1 MNKHHPKLRSF
12 YSIRKST
19 LGVASV
25 IVSTLFLITS
35 QHQAQAAENTN
46 TSDKISENQNNN
58 ATTTQPPK
66 DTNQTQPATQP
77 ANTAK
82 TYPAADESL
91 KDAIKNPAV
100 ENKEHDIG
108 PREQV
113 NFQLLDKNNET
124 QYYHFFSIKDPAD
137 VYYTKKKA
145 EVELDINTASTWKKF
160 EVYENNQ
167 KLPVR
172 LVSYSPVPEDHAYIR
187 FPVSDGTQELK
198 IVSSTQIDDEPETNY
213 DYTKLVFAKP
223 IYNDPSLVKSDT
235 NDALATNDQSSSD
248 ASNQTNTNTSNQ
260 NTSTTNNANNQPQ
273 ATTDMSQP
281 AQPKSSANA
290 DQASSQPA
298 HETNSN
304 GNTNDKTNESSN
316 QSDVN
321 QQYPPADESLQDAI
335 KNPAII
341 DKEHTADNW
350 RPIDFQMKNDK
361 GERQFYHYASTVEP
375 ATVIFTKTGPIIE
388 LGLKTASTWKK
399 FEVYEGDKK
408 LPVELVSYDSDKDYA
423 YIRFPVSNGTREVK
437 IVSSIEYVENIHED
451 YDYTLMVFAQPITN
465 NPDDYVD
472 EETYNL
478 QKLLAPYHKAKT
490 LERQVYELEKLQEK
504 LPEKYK
510 AEYKKKLDQTRVEL
524 ADQVKS
530 AVTEFENVTPTND
543 QLTDVQEAHF
553 VVFESEENSESVMD
567 GFVEHPFYTATLN
580 GQKYVVIKTKDDS
593 YWKDLIVEGKRVT
606 TVSKD
611 TKNNSRTLIF
621 PYIPDK
627 AVYNAI
633 VKVVVANIGYEGQ
646 YHVRIINQDI
656 KTQDDDTSQ
665 NNTSEPLNVQT
676 GQEDNVTAT
685 DTATNN
691 SIETTPSEATDKV
704 DLIEPESD
712 MVKDTDSSVDK
723 DANHDVDHLS
733 DMSGNTHFDKYDLK
747 EMDTQIAKDTDK
759 GVDNSVGMS
768 SNVDTDKDSNKNK
781 DKVIQLAHI
790 ADKNKVNNTG
800 TETNID
806 TMKYHTI
813 STIKVTDKKTTD
825 HPSNDIH
832 KTVDKTVKTKEK
844 AGTPSKENKL
854 SQSKMLPKTGE
865 TTSSQS
871 WWGLYALLG
880 MLALFIPKFRKE
892 SK

>member
-66 DTNQTQPATQP
+66 DTNQTQPAKQP

-82 TYPAADESL
+82 NYPAADESL

-235 NDALATNDQSSSD
+235 NDAVTTNDQSSSD

-399 FEVYEGDKK
+399 FEVYEGDKN

-437 IVSSIEYVENIHED
+437 IVSSIEYGENIHED

-580 GQKYVVIKTKDDS
+580 GQKYVVMKTKDDS

-656 KTQDDDTSQ
+656 KTKDDDTSQ

-676 GQEDNVTAT
+676 GQEGNVTAT

-723 DANHDVDHLS
+723 DAHHDVDHLS

-768 SNVDTDKDSNKNK
+768 SYVDTDKDSNKNK
-781 DKVIQLAHI
+781 DKVIQLDHI
-790 ADKNKVNNTG
+790 TDKNKVNNTG

-806 TMKYHTI
+806 TMKYHPI
-813 STIKVTDKKTTD
+813 STIKVTDKKTTE
-825 HPSNDIH
+825 HLPSDIH

-871 WWGLYALLG
+871 WWSLYALLG

>member
-82 TYPAADESL
+82 NYPAADESL

-235 NDALATNDQSSSD
+235 NDAVTTNDQSSSD

-437 IVSSIEYVENIHED
+437 IVSSIEYGENIHED

-524 ADQVKS
+524 DDQVKS

-580 GQKYVVIKTKDDS
+580 GQKYVVMKTKDDS

-656 KTQDDDTSQ
+656 KTKDDDTSQ

-723 DANHDVDHLS
+723 DAHHDVDHLS

-768 SNVDTDKDSNKNK
+768 SYVDTDKDSNKNK
-781 DKVIQLAHI
+781 DKVIQLDHI
-790 ADKNKVNNTG
+790 TDKNKVNNTG

-806 TMKYHTI
+806 TMKYHPI
-813 STIKVTDKKTTD
+813 STIKVTDKKTTE
-825 HPSNDIH
+825 HLPSDIH

-871 WWGLYALLG
+871 WWSLYALLG